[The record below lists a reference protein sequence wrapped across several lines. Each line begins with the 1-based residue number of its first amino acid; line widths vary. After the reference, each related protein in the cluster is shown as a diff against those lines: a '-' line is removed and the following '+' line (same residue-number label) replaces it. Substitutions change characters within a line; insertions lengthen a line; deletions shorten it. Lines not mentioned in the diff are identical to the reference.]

1 MYMCRLGPG
10 PRASNRGKIAPPS
23 QAEWTIYRRGVLLVT
38 RSMWIRQL
46 DHLNSKLPVK
56 MIGITVEDPIS

>member
-1 MYMCRLGPG
+1 M
-10 PRASNRGKIAPPS
+10 
-23 QAEWTIYRRGVLLVT
+23 YRRGVLLVT

-56 MIGITVEDPIS
+56 MIDITVEDPIS